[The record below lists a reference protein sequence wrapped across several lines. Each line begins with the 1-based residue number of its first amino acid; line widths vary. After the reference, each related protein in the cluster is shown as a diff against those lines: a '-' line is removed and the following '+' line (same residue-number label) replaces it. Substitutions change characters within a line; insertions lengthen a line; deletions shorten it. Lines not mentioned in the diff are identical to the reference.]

1 MKHLHSGF
9 VRVAAKAVEA
19 GQRLARHPRAFAFLA
34 GLACTLGVLALYVA
48 QPALLQRLD
57 LKTYDLLLP
66 LRKEE
71 RRSDALVIIDI
82 DEASL
87 ARYGQWPWPR
97 HLLASLLDRLTESGV
112 AAVAFDIMFAEP
124 DRTSP
129 ACIRENLERG
139 ASFPPQAG
147 SRNSGDATR
156 ELSALLASLPDHDAL
171 FAAALG
177 RAPAVLGA
185 YAYYT
190 RGGLLAAFSPPGDG
204 DFRVSGQGSD
214 ITGQALGATVQGA
227 LQKPRAPGLIARGS
241 RDAPPPEQALTD
253 APDAVLP
260 LPQFVDNAPVGFV
273 NVSPDADGTVRRLP
287 LLVRFGDSIYPSLAA
302 AALMRAQDVDSLRLD
317 SGPDGLER
325 LTIGELSV
333 PVSPQGFMHVVFQG
347 GRGTC
352 PYVSA
357 ARVLEGHITGE
368 ALEGRIAFVGTSA
381 PGLLDIRATPY
392 DRIMPGVEVHAQA
405 IEAIL
410 HGNFVRH
417 PPWMPGAHAL
427 VILLVGMASTAAFG
441 FSRARVYAPLS
452 LVLAALA
459 VGTSA
464 ALFLHGLFFSP
475 LYALL
480 CMLLCGGALLSV
492 RFWQEERQKS
502 VLRQAFSRY
511 VSPEVVRRITEHQG
525 DLLAG
530 EERELSIL
538 FTDLRGFTSLSES
551 LPPQHV
557 VRLLN
562 EYFSPMT
569 AIVRER
575 QGTLDKFIGDA
586 LMAFWNAPLDVP
598 GHPALAVDAALSMQ
612 EKLVNL
618 NARMEEHFGV
628 RLHMGAGIHTGPAYV
643 GNMGS
648 DDLVNYTLIGD
659 SVNLAARLESLCK
672 RYGAPALVSGDT
684 ALRCGQDFV
693 FVLLDELR
701 VKGKALPVRVFWPLR
716 SENQGPWG
724 IAAEEWEVARGRY
737 AQGDFAQAA
746 PAFADLARRHPGLE
760 TLFSLYRER
769 CRSLCARP
777 PGNWDGIWIMD
788 EK

>member
-9 VRVAAKAVEA
+9 VRAAAKAVEA

-317 SGPDGLER
+317 SDPDGLER